1 MASIKVTETMFNA
14 VRTLLK
20 GGATLK
26 ECSEY
31 MGISTSSISLIKNS
45 ETYEEYKHKM
55 YLMSGSY
62 RKKMA
67 AIEKEKQKEAEKVA
81 KEVGAVPASDLVKK
95 EPEQVVEHR
104 QTVVVQASHYMLEE
118 QKKTNELLE
127 LISKKLGRIIDDLYG
142 IKGGEE

>member
-31 MGISTSSISLIKNS
+31 MGISTSAISLIKNS

-55 YLMSGSY
+55 YLQSGSY

-67 AIEKEKQKEAEKVA
+67 AIEKAKQKEAEKVA